1 MIPTLV
7 KSPVPTLIATLVG
20 GTSLTLVHHI
30 GEGLD
35 NIQKSFWFSRIVFV
49 YLHNVKIN
57 SGGINMMWKFGG
69 KNEQN

>member
-30 GEGLD
+30 GRAWT
-35 NIQKSFWFSRIVFV
+35 IQKVFG
-49 YLHNVKIN
+49 LA
-57 SGGINMMWKFGG
+57 
-69 KNEQN
+69 E

>member
-35 NIQKSFWFSRIVFV
+35 NIQKVFG
-49 YLHNVKIN
+49 LA
-57 SGGINMMWKFGG
+57 
-69 KNEQN
+69 E

>member
-30 GEGLD
+30 EEGLD
-35 NIQKSFWFSRIVFV
+35 NILHFQGFILVKMDMIVCNK
-49 YLHNVKIN
+49 LINEVKV
-57 SGGINMMWKFGG
+57 MWV
-69 KNEQN
+69 

>member
-35 NIQKSFWFSRIVFV
+35 NIQRFYFSEYWYICM
-49 YLHNVKIN
+49 LKIN
-57 SGGINMMWKFGG
+57 SGGINMMWKF
-69 KNEQN
+69 